1 MNYRGNI
8 KDAWH
13 GLDVEATGKV
23 TLSDLDF
30 ATAEVSSERG

>member
-13 GLDVEATGKV
+13 GLDVEATGKAIEALLV
-23 TLSDLDF
+23 
-30 ATAEVSSERG
+30 AKRGSR